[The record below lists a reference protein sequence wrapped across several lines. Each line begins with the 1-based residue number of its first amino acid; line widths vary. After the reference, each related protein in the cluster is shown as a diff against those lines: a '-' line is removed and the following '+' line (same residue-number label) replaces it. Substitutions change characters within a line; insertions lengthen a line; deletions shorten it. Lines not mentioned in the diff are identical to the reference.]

1 MILLESGILQK
12 SRWFHPLLLLV
23 WVGLG
28 AVLRLTELASKPL
41 WTDEFA
47 TIVFSLGH
55 SFRGIPLNQVIS
67 TETLLQ
73 PLQVNAIGSISEV
86 VHHLITES
94 THPPMYFVLANG
106 WMRLWSGSVGWV
118 SVEVVRSLPVLL
130 GVLAIPAMFG
140 LGWVSFRSIW
150 IAQLAA
156 ALMAVSPFG
165 MALAQ
170 EARHYT
176 LAVLW
181 VIASLVC
188 FAIALRHLQQ
198 RSALSL
204 GLMLAWITV
213 NSLGMATHY
222 FFALTLCAE
231 GMTLLGF
238 WLSDRLGKWQNP
250 AWNRIYWVAAGT
262 LVGSLIWLPA
272 WQASYGSE
280 ITQWVYRQQEAD
292 FAWLNPLLYTLAST
306 VTMLILLPVQEVPPL
321 IFWLSG
327 TVLVALTCWVAWL
340 LVRGLRFQ
348 IVSPDRRWMILGF
361 GGMVAAAIALLLF
374 LDYGLGT
381 DLTRG
386 LRYNFVYFPAF
397 LLLVAVALT
406 CCHPVPFPRSAIA
419 LILLGLLGSLTVA
432 FNGAYQ
438 KVHRPDLVVRRMQD
452 NSQHPILVAIA
463 HHTHGQTGRLMGL
476 AWGLQSTQLAAEFY
490 LDHQTCEITDQKS
503 CDRPTEQLRQA
514 IAQLSRPTDVWLIN
528 FQAQADLSQEGC
540 QFDKKLRTR
549 RVDGYKYQHYRCK
562 DSLI

>member
-1 MILLESGILQK
+1 MILRESGILQK
-12 SRWFHPLLLLV
+12 SRWLHPLLLLV
-23 WVGLG
+23 WTGLG
-28 AVLRLTELASKPL
+28 TVLRLTELTAKPF

-55 SFRGIPLNQVIS
+55 SFRGIPLNQIIS
-67 TETLLQ
+67 AATLLQ
-73 PLQVNAIGSISEV
+73 PLQVNTIGSISDV

-94 THPPMYFVLANG
+94 THPPIYFVLANG
-106 WMRLWSGSVGWV
+106 WMRLWLGSAELV
-118 SVEVVRSLPVLL
+118 SVEVARSLPALL

-140 LGWVSFRSIW
+140 LGWVAFRSVW
-150 IAQLAA
+150 MAQLAA

-165 MALAQ
+165 IALAQ

-181 VIASLVC
+181 VIASLAC
-188 FAIALRHLQQ
+188 LAIALRHLQQ
-198 RSALSL
+198 RSVLPL
-204 GLMLAWITV
+204 WLMLAWIAV

-238 WLSDRLGKWQNP
+238 WLSDRPGKPSNP
-250 AWNRIYWVAAGT
+250 AWKRIYWVAAGT
-262 LVGSLIWLPA
+262 LVGSLVWLPA
-272 WQASYGSE
+272 WQTSYDSE
-280 ITQWVYRQQEAD
+280 ITQWVYRKQEAD

-306 VTMLILLPVQEVPPL
+306 VTMLILLPVQEVPKP

-327 TVLVALTCWVAWL
+327 TALVALTVWLGWL
-340 LVRGLRFQ
+340 LVRGLKFQ
-348 IVSPDRRWMILGF
+348 LALPDRRWMILGS
-361 GGMVAAAIALLLF
+361 GGVVVAAIALLLF

-397 LLLVAVALT
+397 LLLVAVVLT
-406 CCHPVPFPRSAIA
+406 RDHPVPFTKSAIA
-419 LILLGLLGSLTVA
+419 LILLGLLGSLTVT

-452 NSQHPILVAIA
+452 NSRHPVLVAIA

-476 AWGLQSTQLAAEFY
+476 AWGLQSTQLTAEFY
-490 LDHQTCEITDQKS
+490 LDHQSCEITDQKS
-503 CDRPTEQLRQA
+503 CDRPTQQLRQA
-514 IAQLSRPTDVWLIN
+514 IAQLTRPTDLWLIN
-528 FQAQADLSQEGC
+528 FQALADLSNEGC